1 MCFGASIK
9 EAHWAKMSWWRLIR
23 VKEEKVVPGNNA
35 FYHLCT
41 YPSWCLKASCS
52 AFSPL
57 TAFAKCCSFHCWT
70 SVCREWSL
78 DTREWCRA
86 PTVMEMYLPHP
97 PHSHFLPG
105 GSSRVNSSVKPFLPL
120 WPTLTTLPFEFLWH
134 YYFQLSLSLLIRNCF
149 GIVFDHFH
157 LNFPSSLG
165 TRPVS

>member
-1 MCFGASIK
+1 MFQVIMPSTTS
-9 EAHWAKMSWWRLIR
+9 AHTRVGVSRLHAQLSAHSQLLQ
-23 VKEEKVVPGNNA
+23 NA
-35 FYHLCT
+35 ALST
-41 YPSWCLKASCS
+41 VGL
-52 AFSPL
+52 
-57 TAFAKCCSFHCWT
+57 

-120 WPTLTTLPFEFLWH
+120 WPALTTLPFEFLWH